1 MSITKDKKNEL
12 IESFGNDKKDSGSP
26 KVQAAILSERIKNLT
41 EHLKTH
47 SKDFSTRRGLL
58 TMVGK
63 RRRMLDYIKS
73 KNEEEYSKIIE
84 TLGLRR

>member
-1 MSITKDKKNEL
+1 MSITKDKKSKL
-12 IESFGNDKKDSGSP
+12 IESFGNDKKDRGSP

-73 KNEEEYSKIIE
+73 KNEEEYSNIIE

>member
-1 MSITKDKKNEL
+1 MSITKNKKSEL
-12 IESFGNDKKDSGSP
+12 IESFGSDKKDSGSP

>member
-1 MSITKDKKNEL
+1 MSITKNKKSEL

-26 KVQAAILSERIKNLT
+26 KVQTAILTERIKNLT

-73 KNEEEYSKIIE
+73 KNEEEYSTVIE

>member
-1 MSITKDKKNEL
+1 MSITKDKKSKL
-12 IESFGNDKKDSGSP
+12 IESFDNDKKDSGSP

-73 KNEEEYSKIIE
+73 KNEDEYSKIIE

>member
-73 KNEEEYSKIIE
+73 KNEDEYSKIIE

>member
-1 MSITKDKKNEL
+1 MSITKNKKSEL

-26 KVQAAILSERIKNLT
+26 KVQTAILTERIKNLT

-73 KNEEEYSKIIE
+73 KNEEEYSTIIE

>member
-1 MSITKDKKNEL
+1 MSITKDKKSKL
-12 IESFGNDKKDSGSP
+12 IESFGNDKKDSGSA

-73 KNEEEYSKIIE
+73 KNEDEYSKIIE

>member
-1 MSITKDKKNEL
+1 MSITKDKKSKL
-12 IESFGNDKKDSGSP
+12 IESFGNDEKDSGSP

-73 KNEEEYSKIIE
+73 KNEDEYSKIIE
-84 TLGLRR
+84 SLGLRR

>member
-1 MSITKDKKNEL
+1 
-12 IESFGNDKKDSGSP
+12 
-26 KVQAAILSERIKNLT
+26 
-41 EHLKTH
+41 
-47 SKDFSTRRGLL
+47 
-58 TMVGK
+58 MVGK

>member
-1 MSITKDKKNEL
+1 MSITKDKKSKL

-63 RRRMLDYIKS
+63 RRRMLDYINS
-73 KNEEEYSKIIE
+73 KNEDEYSKIIE

>member
-1 MSITKDKKNEL
+1 MSITKDKKSKL

-58 TMVGK
+58 TMVRK

-73 KNEEEYSKIIE
+73 TNEDEYSKIIE

>member
-1 MSITKDKKNEL
+1 MSITKNKKSEL

-26 KVQAAILSERIKNLT
+26 KVQTAILTERIKNLT
-41 EHLKTH
+41 EHLKIH

-73 KNEEEYSKIIE
+73 KNEEEYSTIIE

>member
-1 MSITKDKKNEL
+1 MSITKDKKSEL
-12 IESFGNDKKDSGSP
+12 IESFGSDKKDSGSP

>member
-1 MSITKDKKNEL
+1 MSITKNKKSEL
-12 IESFGNDKKDSGSP
+12 IESFGNNKKDSGSP
-26 KVQAAILSERIKNLT
+26 KVQTAILTERIKNLT

-73 KNEEEYSKIIE
+73 KNEEEYSTIIE

>member
-1 MSITKDKKNEL
+1 MSITKNKKSEL
-12 IESFGNDKKDSGSP
+12 IESFGNDKQDSGSP
-26 KVQAAILSERIKNLT
+26 KVQTAILTERIKNLT
-41 EHLKTH
+41 EHLKIH

-73 KNEEEYSKIIE
+73 KNEEEYSTIIE

>member
-1 MSITKDKKNEL
+1 MSITKDKKSKL
-12 IESFGNDKKDSGSP
+12 IDSFGNDKKDSGSP

>member
-1 MSITKDKKNEL
+1 MSITKDKKSKL

-73 KNEEEYSKIIE
+73 KNEEEYSNIIE

>member
-73 KNEEEYSKIIE
+73 KNEEEYSNIIE